1 MNLAKPR
8 IDVGLFTNRIEEMLT
23 FYQGEVGLPLD
34 HVLPLGKGRQQH
46 RHDLLG
52 SVLKINAS
60 RDPIA
65 EQAPSGYRELLIARE
80 GLLGPKRLT
89 DPDGNAVT
97 LVPPGLFGIER
108 IGIKLAVR
116 DVAAHRRFYAQALEL
131 PDVPEEGGLSFLA
144 GDSVIMIEEDAS
156 APADATIEGTGF
168 RYLTIQVF
176 KTDEEHAGILARG
189 GREGSAPQTLGKVAR
204 ISFVRD
210 PDGNWIEI
218 SQRASLVGALD

>member
-1 MNLAKPR
+1 MLA
-8 IDVGLFTNRIEEMLT
+8 
-23 FYQGEVGLPLD
+23 FYQKEVGLPFD
-34 HVLPLGKGRQQH
+34 HVLPLGQGRQQH

-65 EQAPSGYRELLIARE
+65 EGAPSGYRELLIARQ

-108 IGIKLAVR
+108 IGMKLAVR
-116 DVAAHRRFYAQALEL
+116 DVGAHRRFYALALEL

-144 GDSVIMIEEDAS
+144 GDSVIMIEEDAT
-156 APADATIEGTGF
+156 APADATMDGTGF
-168 RYLTIQVF
+168 R
-176 KTDEEHAGILARG
+176 
-189 GREGSAPQTLGKVAR
+189 
-204 ISFVRD
+204 
-210 PDGNWIEI
+210 
-218 SQRASLVGALD
+218 